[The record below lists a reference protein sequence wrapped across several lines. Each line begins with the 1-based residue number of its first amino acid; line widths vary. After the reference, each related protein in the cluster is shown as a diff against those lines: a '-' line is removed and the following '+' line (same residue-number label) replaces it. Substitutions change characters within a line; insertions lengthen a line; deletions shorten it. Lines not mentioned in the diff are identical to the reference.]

1 MNTIPPP
8 STLSLRGGNWRTV
21 SYTHIHNF
29 KVWKNIRDQVVPVL
43 ILLQSTECHLRAR
56 NVLLWILKV
65 FELLLPSA
73 ILPLLFLRVGTVGIP
88 GCPPA
93 IQCPLPCW
101 HRCMRSL

>member
-43 ILLQSTECHLRAR
+43 ILLQSTECHLRAG
-56 NVLLWILKV
+56 NILLWVLEVLEQSVVVPVDTLID
-65 FELLLPSA
+65 
-73 ILPLLFLRVGTVGIP
+73 VGGGV
-88 GCPPA
+88 
-93 IQCPLPCW
+93 
-101 HRCMRSL
+101 